1 MRYYLTITFLFI
13 FLSFSCKDDTEIT
26 PPEPEVILTDNVLVY
41 DSEKIHDHL
50 SLLVKNGSLTSL
62 LVDKQ
67 GNTLYEWNFETN
79 LGNDFELLPDGKSIG
94 MFKRSDPSFSF
105 GGYGGI
111 VKIFD
116 EAEPKLGVTITSTE
130 TTSDTMTLKCCQME
144 M

>member
-1 MRYYLTITFLFI
+1 MRYITPITFLFV

-26 PPEPEVILTDNVLVY
+26 PTEPEVVLTDNVLVY

-50 SLLVKNGSLTSL
+50 SLLVKSGSTTSL

-94 MFKRSDPSFSF
+94 MFK
-105 GGYGGI
+105 
-111 VKIFD
+111 
-116 EAEPKLGVTITSTE
+116 
-130 TTSDTMTLKCCQME
+130 
-144 M
+144 